1 MTDRTNLANVEH
13 EVRLLK
19 LPEEGQE
26 ADWLGR
32 LNKVIRDL
40 NDKKRMVLDELPG
53 PVEGSEYRIV
63 EQNSA
68 KRSYN
73 TAAILHGFQSQG
85 YDIKD
90 LLNMDAVRLS
100 WRWTQLR
107 KAAQMADVELRIAG
121 HEIEDDGDIAAPLVG
136 EAWTSRMSIEGKQ

>member
-1 MTDRTNLANVEH
+1 MDILEQATRNLA
-13 EVRLLK
+13 
-19 LPEEGQE
+19 LPKEGEE

-40 NDKKRMVLDELPG
+40 NDKKRLVMDELPG
-53 PVEGSEYRIV
+53 PVEGDEYRIV

-85 YDIKD
+85 YDLHD

-121 HEIEDDGDIAAPLVG
+121 HEIEDDGDIESPLVG
-136 EAWTSRMSIEGKQ
+136 EVWASRMNIEGKQ